1 MMRRHSIAGIV
12 GGVLI
17 FWVAVGTGPVASRAA
32 DTKAAAPAP
41 SAAVAGGAGT
51 KAAAPAP
58 SAAVA
63 GGAGTKAAAPAPSA
77 SVAGGAGTKAV
88 PAEVPAASVAGGA
101 GTKPVPAEVPEAT
114 GYVYVPTGKSDPFKP
129 FIETDLALKKKM
141 EEELMKKA
149 AAAKG
154 LPISPLQQ
162 MEIDQLRLVGIAG
175 GDQGRTA
182 IVEDGVS
189 KKHYPLFVGT
199 YIGMNGGR
207 IVSIRPDR
215 VIIEERLPG
224 QSKKV
229 KKAKVKRITVMLHK
243 EDEGKP

>member
-1 MMRRHSIAGIV
+1 L

-17 FWVAVGTGPVASRAA
+17 FGLAVGTGPAASWAA
-32 DTKAAAPAP
+32 ETKAASPAP
-41 SAAVAGGAGT
+41 PAAVAGGPG
-51 KAAAPAP
+51 
-58 SAAVA
+58 V
-63 GGAGTKAAAPAPSA
+63 
-77 SVAGGAGTKAV
+77 
-88 PAEVPAASVAGGA
+88 
-101 GTKPVPAEVPEAT
+101 KPVPEAVPEAT
-114 GYVYVPTGKSDPFKP
+114 GYMYLPTGKTDPFKP

-149 AAAKG
+149 AEKG
-154 LPISPLQQ
+154 RPVSPLQQ
-162 MEIDQLRLVGIAG
+162 MEIEQFRLVGIAG

-182 IVEDGVS
+182 IVEDGVA

-207 IVSIRPDR
+207 IVSIQPDR

-224 QSKKV
+224 QAKNV

>member
-17 FWVAVGTGPVASRAA
+17 FLVAVGTGPVASRAA
-32 DTKAAAPAP
+32 DTKAPPPAPSAAVAGAPGTKPAAPAP
-41 SAAVAGGAGT
+41 SAAVAGAPGA
-51 KAAAPAP
+51 KSAAPAP

-63 GGAGTKAAAPAPSA
+63 GAPGTKPAAPEPSA
-77 SVAGGAGTKAV
+77 AVAGA
-88 PAEVPAASVAGGA
+88 P
-101 GTKPVPAEVPEAT
+101 GTKPVPAAVPEAT
-114 GYVYVPTGKSDPFKP
+114 GYIYVPTGKSDPFKP
-129 FIETDLALKKKM
+129 FLETDLALKKKM
-141 EEELMKKA
+141 EEEQMKKA

-154 LPISPLQQ
+154 RPISPLQQ

-175 GDQGRTA
+175 SDQGRTA

-199 YIGMNGGR
+199 YIGMNDGR

-224 QSKKV
+224 QSP
-229 KKAKVKRITVMLHK
+229 KAKNPKVKRITVMLHK

>member
-1 MMRRHSIAGIV
+1 MGGIL
-12 GGVLI
+12 VLLL
-17 FWVAVGTGPVASRAA
+17 
-32 DTKAAAPAP
+32 
-41 SAAVAGGAGT
+41 AGGAGEKGT
-51 KAAAPAP
+51 PCGKMSPLWAAEGDTLRQGVPTLPPAAPA
-58 SAAVA
+58 
-63 GGAGTKAAAPAPSA
+63 GGSGGPLAKPLPAAALPPAP
-77 SVAGGAGTKAV
+77 TY
-88 PAEVPAASVAGGA
+88 EYN
-101 GTKPVPAEVPEAT
+101 AT
-114 GYVYVPTGKSDPFKP
+114 GKPDPFKP

-141 EEELMKKA
+141 EEDLIKKT
-149 AAAKG
+149 AAKG
-154 LPISPLQQ
+154 RPISPLQQ
-162 MEIDQLRLVGIAG
+162 MEIEQLHLAGIAG